1 MKPRTVEAFPTDC
14 RRVDSISRMNGR
26 LLSGS
31 SSVLICRTASRLRQ
45 HNHHAYDMP
54 RRLLAYSFC
63 PCTVTRCVFTTFASV
78 DGHAHLL
85 TGEEMIG
92 PLPLT
97 TSNSIPR
104 AGNGVRMSLNMIT
117 PSGLNASQGCN
128 DSSMAML
135 AVSERSLNG
144 ILSEYLQRRKARLA
158 VCLPT
163 CTQHEPRALGLCR
176 RVLLTF

>member
-1 MKPRTVEAFPTDC
+1 MHV
-14 RRVDSISRMNGR
+14 
-26 LLSGS
+26 
-31 SSVLICRTASRLRQ
+31 ICHDGCLHAHSALAPSPAACSQ
-45 HNHHAYDMP
+45 H
-54 RRLLAYSFC
+54 L
-63 PCTVTRCVFTTFASV
+63 ASV

-144 ILSEYLQRRKARLA
+144 ILSEYLQRRKAHLA
-158 VCLPT
+158 V
-163 CTQHEPRALGLCR
+163 
-176 RVLLTF
+176 VLHGST